1 MRSDSGTGCFFEQ
14 ILNVMDFPVQS
25 KYLERSH
32 PDRSFSGAASYAAW
46 RFLFAVRLSRS
57 LVMSL
62 RIYLYFILIGFPW
75 AVPLSAQSTGSQVG
89 LENLSASFQALAE
102 KVSPAVVQVLTMGY
116 DASQEGLG
124 TLTPR
129 RAGGS
134 GVILNA
140 DGYIVTNAHV
150 VAGAQ
155 NVQVRLGLPQDQ
167 KEELRSILKPR
178 GNLIPATIVGIDR
191 ETDVA
196 VLKVD
201 YRGLPALE
209 LGDSENL
216 HQGQLVLA
224 FGNPLG
230 LENSVSMGI
239 VSSVARQLRP
249 EDPMIYI
256 QTDAPINPGSSGG
269 PLVDSRGRVIGI
281 NTFIL
286 PQSGG
291 NEGLGFAA
299 PSNIVRNV
307 FDQIRK
313 EGRVRRGYIGVE
325 AQTVTPALAAGLRLP
340 AGARVVLN
348 DVLAAAPAD
357 RGGLKIGDVILRMSG
372 KNMENARQFRVN
384 VYQRAIGDTITL
396 ETLRGSEKFTREVVV
411 GERPDDPE
419 RFLQMVKPE
428 TNLVGKLGILG
439 LDLDQKILEML
450 PAMRKPA
457 GVLVAGRVAGSPQPE
472 EGLLPGDLIIS
483 LNGEAVS
490 NLAGLRES
498 VAKLKSGDAVV
509 FQIQR
514 LERLTFVAF
523 NLD

>member
-1 MRSDSGTGCFFEQ
+1 MSPRS
-14 ILNVMDFPVQS
+14 
-25 KYLERSH
+25 
-32 PDRSFSGAASYAAW
+32 
-46 RFLFAVRLSRS
+46 
-57 LVMSL
+57 
-62 RIYLYFILIGFPW
+62 YLYLMLIGFPW
-75 AVPLSAQSTGSQVG
+75 AVPISAQSTGSQVG
-89 LENLSASFQALAE
+89 LEHLSASFQSLAE

-116 DASQEGLG
+116 DASQEGSG
-124 TLTPR
+124 TVTPR
-129 RAGGS
+129 RSGGS
-134 GVILNA
+134 GVILSA

-155 NVQVRLGLPQDQ
+155 NVQVRLALPRDQ
-167 KEELRSILKPR
+167 KAEWRSILKPR

-191 ETDVA
+191 ETDLA

-201 YRGLPALE
+201 YRGLPILE
-209 LGDSENL
+209 LSDSENL
-216 HQGQLVLA
+216 RQGQIVLA

-269 PLVDSRGRVIGI
+269 PLVDSRGQVVGI

-286 PQSGG
+286 SQSGG

-313 EGRVRRGYIGVE
+313 DGRVRRGYLGIE
-325 AQTVTPALAAGLRLP
+325 ALTITPAMAAGLQLP
-340 AGARVVLN
+340 AGALVVLS
-348 DVLAAAPAD
+348 DVVAGAPAD
-357 RGGLKIGDVILRMSG
+357 RAGLRIGDVILQLNG

-384 VYQRAIGDTITL
+384 VYQRAVGESIAL
-396 ETLRGSEKFTREVVV
+396 ETLRGSEKITREVVV

-419 RFLQMVKPE
+419 RFLQLVKPDV
-428 TNLVGKLGILG
+428 NLVPKLGILG
-439 LDLDQKILEML
+439 LDLDPKILAML
-450 PAMRKPA
+450 PPMRKPA
-457 GVLVAGRVAGSPQPE
+457 GVLVAGRVAVFTPPD
-472 EGLLPGDLIIS
+472 EGLLQGDLIIS
-483 LNGEAVS
+483 LNGEPVRD
-490 NLAGLRES
+490 LAGLRAA
-498 VAKLKSGDAVV
+498 VARLKSGDAVV
-509 FQIQR
+509 FQVQR

>member
-1 MRSDSGTGCFFEQ
+1 
-14 ILNVMDFPVQS
+14 
-25 KYLERSH
+25 
-32 PDRSFSGAASYAAW
+32 
-46 RFLFAVRLSRS
+46 
-57 LVMSL
+57 MSP
-62 RIYLYFILIGFPW
+62 RIYLCLIVIGLSW

-102 KVSPAVVQVLTMGY
+102 RVTPAMVQIVAMGY
-116 DASQEGLG
+116 DASQEGVG
-124 TLTPR
+124 TVAPR

-150 VAGAQ
+150 VAGAL
-155 NVQVRLGLPQDQ
+155 NVQVRLALPPDQ
-167 KEELRSILKPR
+167 KEEWRSILKPR
-178 GNLIPATIVGIDR
+178 GSLVPAKIVGIDR
-191 ETDVA
+191 ETDLA

-201 YRGLPALE
+201 YRGLPTLE
-209 LGDSENL
+209 LGDSESL
-216 HQGQLVLA
+216 RQGQLVLA
-224 FGNPLG
+224 FGSPLG

-269 PLVDSRGRVIGI
+269 PLVDTRGRVVGI

-286 PQSGG
+286 SQSGG

-313 EGRVRRGYIGVE
+313 EGRVRRGYLRHRGADDHSGDGRGPSV
-325 AQTVTPALAAGLRLP
+325 ACRRARRSQRRAGRRTRRP
-340 AGARVVLN
+340 RR
-348 DVLAAAPAD
+348 PED
-357 RGGLKIGDVILRMSG
+357 RRRHSANERKEHGERSPVSG
-372 KNMENARQFRVN
+372 QR
-384 VYQRAIGDTITL
+384 YQRAIGESITL

-419 RFLQMVKPE
+419 RFLQMVKPDA
-428 TNLVGKLGILG
+428 NLVAKLGILG
-439 LDLDQKILEML
+439 LDLDPKILATL
-450 PAMRKPA
+450 PPMRKPA
-457 GVLVAGRVAGSPQPE
+457 GVIIAGRVAGSSQPE

-483 LNGEAVS
+483 LNGEPVT

-498 VAKLKSGDAVV
+498 VARLKSGDAVV
-509 FQIQR
+509 FQVQR

-523 NLD
+523 NLE